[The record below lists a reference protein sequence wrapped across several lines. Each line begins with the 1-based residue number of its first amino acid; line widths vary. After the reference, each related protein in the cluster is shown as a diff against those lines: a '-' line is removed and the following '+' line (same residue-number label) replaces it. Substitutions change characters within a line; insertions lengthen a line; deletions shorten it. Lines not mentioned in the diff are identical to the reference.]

1 MHIAIC
7 DDNIADRKQLERLLG
22 RESDKRK
29 EVSGLFYAESFGD
42 SAALLRRSVQYDL
55 IFIDMTQS
63 EPDGFMLALSLISH
77 GISAPIVLCSSVT
90 NYRAQMDTLTPCPV
104 NLLHLEKPIKTA
116 ELSMLLDQAVVLQS
130 LREPT
135 IELRSETDTY
145 YVKED
150 ELLYAVQKGAYV
162 HAYLKDG
169 KVLPMRTYLDNF
181 YDEIA
186 MYTHFVKA
194 GHGALFNITFMQEY
208 SLFQITLKDGTTLK
222 SGPFAV
228 KYIKQALQKYEGE
241 IQNDK
246 Q

>member
-29 EVSGLFYAESFGD
+29 NISGLFYADSFGD
-42 SAALLRRSVQYDL
+42 SAALMRRAVQYDL

-63 EPDGFMLALSLISH
+63 GPDGFSLALSLTSH
-77 GISAPIVLCSSVT
+77 GISAPIVLCSSSV
-90 NYRAQMDTLTPCPV
+90 NYQTQIEALDSCPV

-116 ELSMLLDQAVVLQS
+116 ELSALLDKAVELQA

-150 ELLYAVQKGAYV
+150 ELLYAYQKGSYV
-162 HAYLKDG
+162 HAHLTG
-169 KVLPMRTYLDNF
+169 SRVISMRTYIDNF
-181 YDEIA
+181 FDEIA

-194 GHGALFNITFMQEY
+194 GSALFNITFMQEY

-222 SGPFAV
+222 SNPFTV
-228 KYIKQALQKYEGE
+228 KYIKQAILKLEGE
-241 IQNDK
+241 SQL
-246 Q
+246 

>member
-29 EVSGLFYAESFGD
+29 NISGLFYADSFGD
-42 SAALLRRSVQYDL
+42 SAALMRRAVQYDL

-63 EPDGFMLALSLISH
+63 GPDGFSLALSLTSH
-77 GISAPIVLCSSVT
+77 GISAPIVLCSSSV
-90 NYRAQMDTLTPCPV
+90 NYQTQIEALDSCPV

-116 ELSMLLDQAVVLQS
+116 ELSALLDKAVELQA

-135 IELRSETDTY
+135 IELRSESDTY

-150 ELLYAVQKGAYV
+150 ELLYAYQKGSYV
-162 HAYLKDG
+162 HAHLTDSR
-169 KVLPMRTYLDNF
+169 VISMRTYIDNF
-181 YDEIA
+181 FDEIA

-194 GHGALFNITFMQEY
+194 SGALFNITFMQEY

-222 SGPFAV
+222 SSPFTV
-228 KYIKQALQKYEGE
+228 KYIKQAILKLEGE
-241 IQNDK
+241 SQL
-246 Q
+246 